1 MIRVRAI
8 RRSLIPVLCLLG
20 LMVVS
25 ACSPQPAQVAQ
36 EPTLS
41 GVVLPTR
48 EQRSPTPSPT
58 ASPSPTPTETPDLA
72 ATAAFEQTATQAELL
87 NQATLSA
94 AASATAQAVQEATET
109 AIFQTA
115 EARVS
120 ATAVAALATSHAAQ
134 TSTAEAVTVTFT
146 PSPTE
151 TPSATPTATETPT
164 ATAEPTPAPSPADT
178 PIVQGERFADS
189 TSFYSLVIQPPVEL
203 SVPVSG
209 SLSHEQFAMLFP
221 FDGAQGQVIDASLT
235 RTSGNLDPIL
245 LIIDEKGRE
254 LARDNNVTA
263 GAEMTEIRG
272 LELPESGRYFVMAG
286 RFGGVAGLSEGGF
299 QLTLSEGSADQPQ
312 VGAFS
317 NAIVYESIVSGSIS
331 AAQEQQ
337 VYTFRGTAGDVISIQ
352 MLRATGDLDSR
363 IYLYDNVGN
372 VLTWNDDDM
381 LSYTIDS
388 YVEGYVLPF
397 DGYYSLVA
405 TRYFGAPNSGDF
417 RLKVSLDQPGAR
429 GVDHP
434 YVAALDHVSS
444 RTLRDDGNFYTN
456 FAAGDSF
463 VNGTELRMQSLIS
476 FWLPIPRDE
485 NFTVTQAR
493 LTLEPCHES
502 GSGFATLGELTVYA
516 DTYGRL
522 DGSRSYIRP
531 SAGAR
536 ILTTTTDCTTAID
549 VTDYIQQ
556 LYSDGDPMAQ
566 FRLAFRNSQTNGSG
580 DDVLFTPNLTI
591 EYAAP

>member
-1 MIRVRAI
+1 
-8 RRSLIPVLCLLG
+8 
-20 LMVVS
+20 MVVS

-286 RFGGVAGLSEGGF
+286 RFGGVAGLSE
-299 QLTLSEGSADQPQ
+299 
-312 VGAFS
+312 
-317 NAIVYESIVSGSIS
+317 
-331 AAQEQQ
+331 
-337 VYTFRGTAGDVISIQ
+337 
-352 MLRATGDLDSR
+352 
-363 IYLYDNVGN
+363 
-372 VLTWNDDDM
+372 
-381 LSYTIDS
+381 
-388 YVEGYVLPF
+388 
-397 DGYYSLVA
+397 
-405 TRYFGAPNSGDF
+405 
-417 RLKVSLDQPGAR
+417 
-429 GVDHP
+429 
-434 YVAALDHVSS
+434 
-444 RTLRDDGNFYTN
+444 
-456 FAAGDSF
+456 
-463 VNGTELRMQSLIS
+463 
-476 FWLPIPRDE
+476 
-485 NFTVTQAR
+485 
-493 LTLEPCHES
+493 
-502 GSGFATLGELTVYA
+502 
-516 DTYGRL
+516 
-522 DGSRSYIRP
+522 
-531 SAGAR
+531 
-536 ILTTTTDCTTAID
+536 
-549 VTDYIQQ
+549 
-556 LYSDGDPMAQ
+556 
-566 FRLAFRNSQTNGSG
+566 
-580 DDVLFTPNLTI
+580 
-591 EYAAP
+591 